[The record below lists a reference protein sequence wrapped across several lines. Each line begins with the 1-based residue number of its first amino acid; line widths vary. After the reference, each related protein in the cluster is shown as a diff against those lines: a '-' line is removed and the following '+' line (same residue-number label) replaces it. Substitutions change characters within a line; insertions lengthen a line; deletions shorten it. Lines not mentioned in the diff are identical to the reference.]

1 MITNSLTQKVLVAGA
16 TGLVGSA
23 LLEILT
29 NEITVQEIIV
39 VGRTEPALKSSKIK
53 FSRSLCFRIIWRK
66 RTASSGLSL
75 APSSSAS
82 T

>member
-16 TGLVGSA
+16 TGLVGST

-53 FSRSLCFRIIWRK
+53 FV
-66 RTASSGLSL
+66 
-75 APSSSAS
+75 S
-82 T
+82 TDFSNPNQIESHFLGVHTVFC